1 MAPLHRHLPV
11 VFCHFNWEW
20 YMCEDQVAEKREGGV
35 RLLKVGVKGHNQ
47 FISAWAAIPRGMP
60 MPTTA
65 CTRPWNETTRDSMC
79 ACSPDDWHE
88 GKMGWISEGCCCC
101 GPQISLKSQKEIWAF
116 KAKWLKISYFCHN
129 SATATPHKP
138 DNYYEAHLES
148 NQVILR
154 RVPSA
159 SPLPCPQDIRSSRRA
174 SDSSQLEVRLW
185 ISLLSGCKGES
196 CQSKGHSG
204 YVSGE
209 CKGL

>member
-1 MAPLHRHLPV
+1 MWPSSITEIKER
-11 VFCHFNWEW
+11 N
-20 YMCEDQVAEKREGGV
+20 MSIQ
-35 RLLKVGVKGHNQ
+35 
-47 FISAWAAIPRGMP
+47 
-60 MPTTA
+60 
-65 CTRPWNETTRDSMC
+65 
-79 ACSPDDWHE
+79 
-88 GKMGWISEGCCCC
+88 SEM
-101 GPQISLKSQKEIWAF
+101 IKNLI
-116 KAKWLKISYFCHN
+116 FCHN
-129 SATATPHKP
+129 SAIATPHKP

-204 YVSGE
+204 YVSGG